1 MKAKVLRT
9 GFIDGRLVHEGEI
22 IEVKQPGAWYE
33 PLADVKPAEPKAPKA
48 PKGASDKGAADPAAA
63 LT

>member
-9 GFIDGRLVHEGEI
+9 GFIDGRLAHEGEI

-33 PLADVKPAEPKAPKA
+33 PLADVEPAEPKAPKA
-48 PKGASDKGAADPAAA
+48 PKAPKGAADPAAA

>member
-22 IEVKQPGAWYE
+22 IDVKQPGAWYE
-33 PLADVKPAEPKAPKA
+33 PVAEEKPAKAKGGEKEPKAEGGAKA
-48 PKGASDKGAADPAAA
+48 
-63 LT
+63 LV

>member
-1 MKAKVLRT
+1 MKAKVIRE
-9 GFIDGRLVHEGEI
+9 GFIGGRLARPGEV
-22 IEVKQPGAWYE
+22 IEVSKPGSWYE

-48 PKGASDKGAADPAAA
+48 PKCASDKGAADAAAA

>member
-9 GFIDGRLVHEGEI
+9 GFIDGRLVHEGEV
-22 IEVKQPGAWYE
+22 IEVSKPGSWYE